1 MTKQEQKERKKY
13 IKDNPKYPIRI
24 DSILDDEISK

>member
-1 MTKQEQKERKKY
+1 MTGTKRKKKY